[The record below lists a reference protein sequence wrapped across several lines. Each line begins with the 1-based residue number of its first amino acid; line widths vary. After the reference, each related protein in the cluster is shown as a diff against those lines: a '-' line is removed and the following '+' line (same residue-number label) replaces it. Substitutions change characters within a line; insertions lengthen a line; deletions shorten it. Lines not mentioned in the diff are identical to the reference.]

1 MIPTILVNGVALDL
15 ENIEYRVTVSHGRND
30 ITAPPQPSDA
40 SMTLLGF
47 TSIPVAIS
55 DVVEIE
61 AYGEARF
68 TGRVTDTSL
77 THDFNPNGPTV
88 GVPALSYVARIDV
101 TMIGNLSRLG
111 LAFVGAGGYAKELLN
126 DRVENILTDAGLSY
140 ANNSDPLM
148 TQEPLDALDGGYSA
162 LDLLTALGTE
172 TGGTLCDLPDGAILW
187 ESYSRRGFGYNPATW
202 LDIDVLDTWADINTI
217 WADVYDRVDTA
228 PATIELPAH
237 AVTWSPLWRNTS
249 QTILNDVTV
258 VYKTAQNQTETDT
271 DPASIMTHGRRAFTL
286 AHAAPL
292 FDRRAGPGLGHHPH
306 PVRAALLNAVR
317 RGAHGGNNR
326 PSPRATAAGHLRRQD
341 RPRRHPAAVTHRG
354 LHRHSR
360 GLVRDI
366 HPRTASARAV
376 ALRPEIQLPGR
387 QVERG
392 RPGAAVVRRRPQRAV
407 VQRRHTGRPGRIV
420 RG

>member
-77 THDFNPNGPTV
+77 THDFNPNGPSV
-88 GVPALSYVARIDV
+88 GAPVTSYVARLDV

-111 LAFVGAGGYAKELLN
+111 LAFVGAAGYSEELLN

-237 AVTWSPLWRNTS
+237 AVTWSPCG
-249 QTILNDVTV
+249 
-258 VYKTAQNQTETDT
+258 A
-271 DPASIMTHGRRAFTL
+271 THHRR
-286 AHAAPL
+286 
-292 FDRRAGPGLGHHPH
+292 
-306 PVRAALLNAVR
+306 
-317 RGAHGGNNR
+317 
-326 PSPRATAAGHLRRQD
+326 S
-341 RPRRHPAAVTHRG
+341 
-354 LHRHSR
+354 
-360 GLVRDI
+360 
-366 HPRTASARAV
+366 
-376 ALRPEIQLPGR
+376 
-387 QVERG
+387 
-392 RPGAAVVRRRPQRAV
+392 
-407 VQRRHTGRPGRIV
+407 
-420 RG
+420 